1 MAKIIVIGGGPAGAM
16 AAIAAAGQGCEV
28 HLYEK
33 NEKIGKKLYITG
45 KGRCNVTNNC
55 SPEEFLQAV
64 CVNRKFLYSAGYG
77 FTSQDVMDFF
87 EKAGLRL
94 KTERG
99 NRVFPVSDHSSDV
112 IAALNRSM
120 RERGVAVH
128 LDCEVKEILTEEGVQ
143 EKTDSGVQEL
153 SGASAKKSDSEVQDS
168 DGNSVKKSDSGVQDS
183 DGNSVKKPDSG
194 IQELSGASAKKSD
207 PGVQSSSGTSAKS
220 RKKKDQSGSSRVM
233 GVRLASGE
241 IVCADAVIVATG
253 GISYRTTGS
262 TGDGYRFAQET
273 GHHVTE
279 LSPSLVPLEI
289 REDYPKKLQGLSLK
303 NVEVTICD
311 GNRELYSGFGE
322 MMFTH
327 FGVTG
332 PLILTASTVIQKKLR
347 EHPLAMKINL
357 KPALD
362 EQQLDARFLRE
373 FDAAKNKQ
381 IKNVLGNLYPAKLVP
396 VMLERCEI
404 EPDKAVNHIAKAERQ
419 KLLEMT
425 RDFPLTVTAL
435 RDYNEAVVT
444 RGGVSVKEI
453 QPQTMESRLVRGLYF
468 AGEVLD
474 LDAVTG
480 GYNLQIAW
488 ATGYASGMGAAGKLI
503 GDRDKKA

>member
-16 AAIAAAGQGCEV
+16 AAVTAAGQGCEV

-45 KGRCNVTNNC
+45 KGRCNLTNNC
-55 SPEEFLQAV
+55 SPEDFLQAV

-77 FTSQDVMDFF
+77 FTSRNVMEFF
-87 EKAGLRL
+87 ENAGLRL

-99 NRVFPVSDHSSDV
+99 NRVFPASDHSSDV
-112 IAALNRSM
+112 IAALNR
-120 RERGVAVH
+120 RLRDCGVTVY
-128 LDCEVKEILTEEGVQ
+128 LNREVKEVLTEEKDAGGGCPNDQ
-143 EKTDSGVQEL
+143 EEA
-153 SGASAKKSDSEVQDS
+153 GAEIRMHSDVMERSSA
-168 DGNSVKKSDSGVQDS
+168 GN
-183 DGNSVKKPDSG
+183 
-194 IQELSGASAKKSD
+194 
-207 PGVQSSSGTSAKS
+207 SAKS
-220 RKKKDQSGSSRVM
+220 SKKKEPHASPHVVGI
-233 GVRLASGE
+233 RLADGE
-241 IVCADAVIVATG
+241 IVPADAVIVATG

-262 TGDGYRFAQET
+262 TGDGYRFARAA
-273 GHHVTE
+273 GHQVTE
-279 LSPSLVPLEI
+279 LLPSLVPLEI
-289 REDYPKKLQGLSLK
+289 QEDYPKKLQGLSLK
-303 NVEVTICD
+303 NVTVTIRD
-311 GNRELYSGFGE
+311 GRRELYSGFGE

-332 PLILTASTVIQKKLR
+332 PLILTASTVIQKRLK
-347 EHPLAMKINL
+347 EHPLAMSVNL

-362 EQQLDARFLRE
+362 EQQLDARLLRE

-381 IKNVLGNLYPAKLVP
+381 IKNVLGSLYPAKLVP
-396 VMLERCEI
+396 VMLERCRIDPE
-404 EPDKAVNHIAKAERQ
+404 KAVNLVTKEERR
-419 KLLEMT
+419 KLFEMT

-453 QPQTMESRLVRGLYF
+453 RPQTMESRLAEGLFF

-488 ATGYASGMGAAGKLI
+488 STGYAAGMGAAGIQYRK
-503 GDRDKKA
+503 